1 MTLAIRLDAVGG
13 IAGDMFAAAMV
24 DALPDLRARVLA
36 DAAAVLPPG
45 TGTPAFT
52 PGTSAGLHCLRFGLS
67 APVGDHHH
75 HDHHAHAGFRDMVAR
90 IEAAPLSPR
99 TAAHAT
105 AILRHLAEAEAA
117 IHHVPVEEVHFH
129 EIGDWDSLMDV
140 TAAGSVAAALEGA
153 RWSVSALPRG
163 DGLVRT
169 RHGLLPVPAPATARL
184 LEGFTWR
191 DDGIGGERVTPTGAA
206 ILRHLVEGASA
217 RGIVGRLQG
226 TGTGAGTREIP
237 GQPNILRAT
246 LFGAA
251 ADGPSDEDILVLSF
265 EIDDMTAEEIG
276 VAADRLR
283 AAGGVRDLVL
293 IPAIGKKGRPVHTFR
308 LLIEPTER
316 DAVAE
321 ACFTETATIGLRWH
335 AARRAV
341 LPRAKAEAGAVRV
354 KTVTRPAGPS
364 HKAESDDLAQIAGL
378 EGRRAAKRTAEER

>member
-1 MTLAIRLDAVGG
+1 MTLAIRLDVVGG

-36 DAAAVLPPG
+36 DAAAVLPRG
-45 TGTPAFT
+45 AGTPVFT
-52 PGTSAGLHCLRFGLS
+52 AGTSAGLHCLRFGLS
-67 APVGDHHH
+67 APVGNHHH
-75 HDHHAHAGFRDMVAR
+75 HHAHAGFRDMVAR

-105 AILRHLAEAEAA
+105 AILHHLAEAEAA
-117 IHHVPVEEVHFH
+117 IHHVPVDEVHFH

-153 RWSVSALPRG
+153 RWTVSALPRG

-169 RHGLLPVPAPATARL
+169 RHGLLPVPAPATVWL
-184 LEGFTWR
+184 LEGFAWR

-206 ILRHLVEGASA
+206 ILRHLVVAA
-217 RGIVGRLQG
+217 AAPVAGRLQG

-237 GQPNILRAT
+237 GQPNILRAA

-251 ADGPSDEDILVLSF
+251 ADGPSEEDILVLSF

-276 VAADRLR
+276 VAAERLR
-283 AAGGVRDLVL
+283 ATGGVRDLVL

-308 LLIEPTER
+308 LLVEPTER

-321 ACFTETATIGLRWH
+321 ACFTETATIGLRWQ

-341 LPRAKAEAGAVRV
+341 LPRANADASAVRV

-364 HKAESDDLAQIAGL
+364 HKAESDDLAHIAGL
-378 EGRRAAKRTAEER
+378 EARRTAKRTAEEP